1 MDALTFA
8 EVVTGDASPGV
19 FCFLF
24 FCLAAE
30 DQNFL
35 LDTYLHADDS
45 ELTADA
51 IKLKRALEVVESRR
65 RLGGL

>member
-1 MDALTFA
+1 MDAHTFA

-24 FCLAAE
+24 FCLPRE
-30 DQNFL
+30 DQDFL
-35 LDTYLHADDS
+35 LDTYLQAVDS

-51 IKLKRALEVVESRR
+51 LKLKRALEVVETRR